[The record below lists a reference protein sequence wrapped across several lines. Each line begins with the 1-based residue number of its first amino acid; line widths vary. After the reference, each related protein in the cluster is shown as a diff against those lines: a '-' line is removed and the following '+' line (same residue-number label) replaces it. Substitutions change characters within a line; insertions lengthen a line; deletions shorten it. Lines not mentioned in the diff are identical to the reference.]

1 MSLTQPDRFDAFYRE
16 NIRTVLRW
24 VIRLGG
30 PLLQPED
37 VAQDVFA
44 MAFRKAH
51 TFRED
56 QSEVA
61 WLYGITRRVV
71 ANARRRAR
79 FRVMLGL
86 DSAPPALSTEPG
98 ADAQLEVLR
107 RRRIVQD
114 ALETLNAAHREAIVL
129 VDLEERTAVEVAAML
144 GVAVGTLYSRLHHA
158 RKAFAA
164 ALEPRSAEIRSSL
177 VRGEL

>member
-1 MSLTQPDRFDAFYRE
+1 MPLTVAL
-16 NIRTVLRW
+16 VL
-24 VIRLGG
+24 V
-30 PLLQPED
+30 
-37 VAQDVFA
+37 VVFA
-44 MAFRKAH
+44 FLVSRALHRYATNTLILWSLEYVLVGF
-51 TFRED
+51 
-56 QSEVA
+56 
-61 WLYGITRRVV
+61 VV
-71 ANARRRAR
+71 GPIG
-79 FRVMLGL
+79 LGVL
-86 DSAPPALSTEPG
+86 E
-98 ADAQLEVLR
+98 DAQLEVLR

-177 VRGEL
+177 VRGELAGGRR